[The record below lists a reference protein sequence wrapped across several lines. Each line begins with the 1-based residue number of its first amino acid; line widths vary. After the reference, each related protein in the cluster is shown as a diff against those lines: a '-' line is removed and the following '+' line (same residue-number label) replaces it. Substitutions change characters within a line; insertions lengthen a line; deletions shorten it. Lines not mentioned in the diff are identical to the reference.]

1 MLAVL
6 LTILSFRADA
16 QEADANTISLA
27 SGPPDSYTIQQGDT
41 LWEIS
46 SSFMGNPYYWPQ
58 LWSLNEQ
65 VTNPHWIY
73 PGNRIVFRPGTVLS
87 PPELTLEQSAS
98 GSGRDGYV
106 VKGYE
111 YERAPAE
118 CGPDERFAT
127 TVPADKYQSLVFIAN
142 DDDLNVF
149 GEMKKARQRASILS
163 ERDTVYLDVEDPDAF
178 DCGDMVQLF
187 KRDRTYENRYY
198 KVKKLDE
205 GNLYKVVADVQIV
218 HKYKK
223 MLVGTIRTSYEEV
236 ERSTNNL
243 AHGQD
248 VRTYVGPMRPVSV
261 ELEVAPPKGDL
272 EGTIVSKSTSE
283 KDSLDVG
290 DTVFIDRGRNDGVRV
305 GNTFYVFEQ
314 ADELRDQSE
323 PPALEEKEDE
333 NLPYSVIG
341 RIVIVRV
348 DDTIA
353 TAVITDASTVMHV
366 GHHVSEFLK

>member
-1 MLAVL
+1 MSMLAVL
-6 LTILSFRADA
+6 LAILTFRADA
-16 QEADANTISLA
+16 QEADANVIALGA
-27 SGPPDSYTIQQGDT
+27 GPPDYYAIQQGDT

-46 SSFMGNPYYWPQ
+46 STFMGNPYYWPQ
-58 LWSLNEQ
+58 LWSINEQ

-87 PPELTLEQSAS
+87 PPELTLQTQS
-98 GSGRDGYV
+98 SGRDGYV

-111 YERAPAE
+111 YERAPAQ
-118 CGPDERFAT
+118 CGPDERFNT
-127 TVPADKYQSLVFIAN
+127 TVQADKYQSLLFLAKA
-142 DDDLNVF
+142 DDLSIF
-149 GEMKKARQRASILS
+149 GEVKKARQRASILS

-178 DCGDMVQLF
+178 ECGDMVQLF
-187 KRDRTYENRYY
+187 KRDPTYENRYF

-205 GNLYKVVADVQIV
+205 GDLYKVVADVQIV

-223 MLVGTIRTSYEEV
+223 VLVGVVRTSYEEV
-236 ERSTNNL
+236 ERSTKNL

-261 ELEVAPPKGDL
+261 ELEVAPPNGDL

-333 NLPYSVIG
+333 DLPYSVIG

-348 DDTIA
+348 DDDVSTG
-353 TAVITDASTVMHV
+353 VITDASTVMKV
-366 GHHVSEFLK
+366 GHRVSEFLK